1 MPLVKFTHQNICCC
15 EISYVSNLLVS
26 KKFVDHTLNSNG
38 EKTHL
43 LNSVNLAMGKIFVSV
58 ANFVFR

>member
-1 MPLVKFTHQNICCC
+1 M
-15 EISYVSNLLVS
+15 SNLLVS

>member
-1 MPLVKFTHQNICCC
+1 MSK
-15 EISYVSNLLVS
+15 LLVS
-26 KKFVDHTLNSNG
+26 KKVVDHTLNSNG
-38 EKTHL
+38 EVCKRSVILFVNISVRNTHL